1 MDPAANAQHWSI
13 GPYVPTS
20 PAFYPAP
27 GWPEAHQMRQDGTAA
42 THDAGA
48 QYGSGGG
55 GGGGDAMRA
64 LGGRIA
70 TLAEIIAHQS
80 DVLRG
85 VLDRQG
91 RDARRERSRSRERR
105 RSRSRSP
112 WQHRRAPS
120 PVRARPP
127 SPGRQRVGTGG
138 RHGPPRSPRSR
149 SPRVGPHRPRDATKA
164 RDTPSASGAPP
175 VARSWSR
182 ADAPRASSDVASSKH
197 GVSGART
204 HGGNEQRIVVSVD
217 ERGTRRIATEGARDK
232 DKGTLLCTMTPRPGC
247 TQ

>member
-27 GWPEAHQMRQDGTAA
+27 GWPEAHQMRQDGAATAA
-42 THDAGA
+42 AHDAGA
-48 QYGSGGG
+48 QYGS

-91 RDARRERSRSRERR
+91 RDARRERSRDRDRR

-120 PVRARPP
+120 PNRARPP
-127 SPGRQRVGTGG
+127 SPDRQRASTGG
-138 RHGPPRSPRSR
+138 RYGPPKSPRSR
-149 SPRVGPHRPRDATKA
+149 SPRAVPHRPRDVTRA
-164 RDTPSASGAPP
+164 RDAPSGGGASPA
-175 VARSWSR
+175 ARTWSR
-182 ADAPRASSDVASSKH
+182 ADTPRGASSDVASSKN
-197 GVSGART
+197 GVSSARA
-204 HGGNEQRIVVSVD
+204 HSGNEQRIVVSVD
-217 ERGTRRIATEGARDK
+217 ERGARRIATEGVRDK
-232 DKGTLLCTMTPRPGC
+232 DKGTQLCTMTPRPGC